1 MKKLQTTNAIAVRES
16 ARRYSVNTKHGS
28 VYNADGERIGSTYS
42 EPRISVRIQTPNGPK
57 KYGVRLAKLI
67 GYVAFGSEAIQP
79 NVEVR
84 HKDGDKYNNAA
95 RNLVL
100 VRRYRGD
107 LTKRQVLRVRN
118 LVDRGLPNTEI
129 AERTGASRHQVR
141 RIANGSYA
149 SIQ

>member
-16 ARRYSVNTKHGS
+16 ARRYSVNTRNGS
-28 VYNADGERIGSTYS
+28 VYNANGERIGSDTY

-57 KYGVRLAKLI
+57 KYSLRTAKLI

-84 HKDGDKYNNAA
+84 HKDGNKYNNAA
-95 RNLVL
+95 RNLML
-100 VRRYRGD
+100 VRRHRGD

-118 LVDRGLPNTEI
+118 LVERGLPSTEI
-129 AERTGASRHQVR
+129 ADRTGASRHQVR
-141 RIANGSYA
+141 RIANGAYA